1 MTATALSEVRDLLG
15 GEEFQQCESPSLRLE
30 KFVRIGDNAKRE
42 EIDAVVECQ
51 RKNGRKSVSP
61 PLPPGGVR
69 FPARLKSRLIVN
81 QAGGIL
87 ENAGMCLHPH
97 FGYPYIPG
105 SAVKGVARHAAW
117 CEWHEAEEPEKA
129 RIAQD
134 IARVFGYPTNDK
146 GLDAHLEERG
156 CDAKRGGCVS
166 FWAAEPD
173 GRLRLE
179 TDIVNCHHM
188 KYYGSDN
195 PSAVATDDE
204 APNPQF
210 FPAVEK
216 GGKFVFTLVPVRDAG
231 ETEVGL
237 AKKWLI
243 QAITE
248 NGVGAK
254 TSAGYGWFAYTP
266 ADEENYLLAQKR
278 ELERQE
284 KERRVQEL
292 RLRIEALKEGDAGSP
307 AFAAEIKALGQ
318 LDLEGLPQQS
328 IEEFNRQRK
337 RLPQL
342 SPREE
347 ILRAWEGKS
356 EKECALSHYV
366 LLFSGKPDEVKS
378 AVVAVLRNHP
388 AWTYLRVGDFSDIK
402 KKNQA
407 PLRQQ
412 VDAIRAFA
420 KATPGGKM
428 P

>member
-1 MTATALSEVRDLLG
+1 MHSALTRTKELLG
-15 GEEFQQCESPSLRLE
+15 DTFNKCESPSLRLE
-30 KFVRIGDNAKRE
+30 KFVRIGGDNTKRE

-51 RKNGRKSVSP
+51 RRNGKEPVSP
-61 PLPPGGVR
+61 PLPTGGVR

-117 CEWHEAEEPEKA
+117 CAWHEAEEPEKA

-134 IARVFGYPTNDK
+134 IARIFGYPTNDK
-146 GLDAHLEERG
+146 GLDVYLEERG
-156 CDAKRGGCVS
+156 CDVKRGGCVS

-173 GRLRLE
+173 GKAGLV

-188 KYYGSDN
+188 KYYGSADQ
-195 PSAVATDDE
+195 SVVATDDE
-204 APNPQF
+204 SPNPQF
-210 FPAVEK
+210 FPTVEK
-216 GGKFVFTLVPVRDAG
+216 NGAFLFTLVPLRGAG
-231 ETEVGL
+231 GTELDL

-243 QAITE
+243 RAITE

-254 TSAGYGWFAYTP
+254 TSAGYGWFEYTHEG
-266 ADEENYLLAQKR
+266 EEKYQLVQKR
-278 ELERQE
+278 KRESQE
-284 KERRVQEL
+284 KERRVLEL
-292 RLRIEALKEGDAGSP
+292 RLRIEALKEQDATSP

-318 LDLEGLPQQS
+318 LDREGLPQQT
-328 IEEFNRQRK
+328 IEEFNRQKK

-342 SPREE
+342 SPCEE
-347 ILRAWEGKS
+347 IRRAWEGKS
-356 EKECALSHYV
+356 ERECALSHYIQS
-366 LLFSGKPDEVKS
+366 FSGRSPEEKA
-378 AVVAVLRNHP
+378 AVVSVLRNHP
-388 AWTYLRVGDFSDIK
+388 VWKYLRAGVFSDIK
-402 KKNQA
+402 KKKSQA
-407 PLRQQ
+407 SLRQQ

-420 KATPGGKM
+420 KATPEGKM